1 MSVIFFYI
9 NTDGLIKLIKSL
21 SDMVVKLK
29 SAGVGEK
36 GCVIFEDD
44 GLLDAGSLIRTF

>member
-1 MSVIFFYI
+1 MSVIFYI

-36 GCVIFEDD
+36 GCVIFDDD
-44 GLLDAGSLIRTF
+44 GLFDVGSLINAF